1 MFESNSDVTFLP
13 VLGAIRVLIT
23 SVILRMNFP
32 LTYVE
37 LIVEGFGGFP
47 ANKRREKRNCFE
59 T

>member
-13 VLGAIRVLIT
+13 KLGAIRVLIT

-37 LIVEGFGGFP
+37 LIVERFGGFS
-47 ANKRREKRNCFE
+47 ANKEKRNCFE